1 MQTPQQFG
9 PIEVNPGQRV
19 LRVSGAPVAIGG
31 RAFDMLCVLIQ
42 RPGELVSKDELLDAV
57 WGRVVVEEGNLH
69 VHVSALRKA
78 LGAGVITTVPGRGY
92 RFVPPAGAASSTTP
106 AAPAPVAV
114 AERGPALLGRER
126 DLAALHALL
135 NEARL
140 VTLTGPGGIGKTRLA
155 RAALAGRGQH
165 HADGMVLVELAA
177 LTDAALIPGAVA
189 AALQLQLAT
198 ARDPLTALVAATRSL
213 RMLVLLDNAE
223 HLIDGVASVVAALLA
238 GGAGLRLLVTSQ
250 MPLKLDHEQVYRLA
264 GLQVPDD
271 SLGPLTAAQAL
282 GYGAIAL
289 LDQRVRAADRRFVLT
304 DALVSHAIQICRQL
318 DGMAL
323 AIELAAARCPLLGL
337 PTVAQR
343 LDERFGMLRAGS
355 RTAPA
360 RHQTLQA
367 VMDWSHALL
376 SPGEQQALRRLGVF
390 AGGFALALACQV
402 LADEHTDEWAV
413 VDLLAELVDRSLV
426 SVNDADSPRYL
437 LLETGRAYA
446 LAQLAAAGETDMLRN
461 RHAQAMQALAE
472 QVCADFWQLSEADFV
487 ARHEPEL
494 DNLRA
499 ALDWLLQHDATGA
512 VALASGAARLWR
524 CLSLHP
530 EALRRCAQ
538 AAALIDAH
546 TPPTL
551 AARLWE
557 AIAQLSGEI
566 SSAESRAAAERAVAL
581 FETLGDARGLY
592 LSLAHLAFSYR
603 SDTPPAR
610 EAFAR
615 MGALEDPGW
624 PAAVRLLGAKVQGGL
639 ASHTHDVAVAR
650 SANERR
656 LALAT
661 ACGSDRD
668 VFAALGNLADVAL
681 IGGDAAQAVQLGRA
695 LLARLGRRHRVTR
708 AIALGNLMLA
718 LLAADDVPAARE
730 TAIAFIELS
739 RALDHM
745 YLGVTADPLALLA
758 ALEERYAAA
767 TQLAAFA
774 DAAYAQ
780 DQQLREPNEA
790 QARARCA
797 ALLQAHCTSV
807 DLARWRTRGA
817 DVGAEAVCQLAL
829 QMRAQD

>member
-1 MQTPQQFG
+1 
-9 PIEVNPGQRV
+9 V
-19 LRVSGAPVAIGG
+19 
-31 RAFDMLCVLIQ
+31 
-42 RPGELVSKDELLDAV
+42 V
-57 WGRVVVEEGNLH
+57 WWL
-69 VHVSALRKA
+69 
-78 LGAGVITTVPGRGY
+78 
-92 RFVPPAGAASSTTP
+92 
-106 AAPAPVAV
+106 
-114 AERGPALLGRER
+114 
-126 DLAALHALL
+126 
-135 NEARL
+135 
-140 VTLTGPGGIGKTRLA
+140 
-155 RAALAGRGQH
+155 
-165 HADGMVLVELAA
+165 
-177 LTDAALIPGAVA
+177 
-189 AALQLQLAT
+189 
-198 ARDPLTALVAATRSL
+198 
-213 RMLVLLDNAE
+213 
-223 HLIDGVASVVAALLA
+223 LLA
-238 GGAGLRLLVTSQ
+238 GGRVVPLVTSQ
-250 MPLKLDHEQVYRLA
+250 VPLLHDECLLPG

-271 SLGPLTAAQAL
+271 SLGPLTAALRWVMAPSPV
-282 GYGAIAL
+282 G
-289 LDQRVRAADRRFVLT
+289 QRVRGVDRRFCT
-304 DALVSHAIQICRQL
+304 DRCPISHAIQICRQL

-390 AGGFALALACQV
+390 AGGFTLALACQV

-446 LAQLAAAGETDMLRN
+446 LVQLAAAGETDMLRN
-461 RHAQAMQALAE
+461 RHAQAMRALAE

-494 DNLRA
+494 TICA

-512 VALASGAARLWR
+512 IALASGAARLWR

-530 EALRRCAQ
+530 KRCAVVRR
-538 AAALIDAH
+538 LRPIDAH
-546 TPPTL
+546 TPLAL

-581 FETLGDARGLY
+581 FGNAGRRPWLY

-615 MGALEDPGW
+615 MGGTGSPW
-624 PAAVRLLGAKVQGGL
+624 CPAAVRLLGAKVQGGL

-661 ACGSDRD
+661 ACGSDWD
-668 VFAALGNLADVAL
+668 VFA
-681 IGGDAAQAVQLGRA
+681 
-695 LLARLGRRHRVTR
+695 RLGQP
-708 AIALGNLMLA
+708 GSMW
-718 LLAADDVPAARE
+718 P
-730 TAIAFIELS
+730 
-739 RALDHM
+739 
-745 YLGVTADPLALLA
+745 
-758 ALEERYAAA
+758 
-767 TQLAAFA
+767 
-774 DAAYAQ
+774 
-780 DQQLREPNEA
+780 
-790 QARARCA
+790 
-797 ALLQAHCTSV
+797 
-807 DLARWRTRGA
+807 
-817 DVGAEAVCQLAL
+817 
-829 QMRAQD
+829 